1 MLRSIA
7 MKLRISGCLA
17 AITAWAWT
25 LAAHAQ
31 TVPIGSDTE
40 PMFGESMDRGLVPLF
55 FFVAAG
61 IGVMTLAALL
71 VTMVIRPRLPRSLRG
86 A

>member
-1 MLRSIA
+1 MLS
-7 MKLRISGCLA
+7 
-17 AITAWAWT
+17 AWLFT

-31 TVPIGSDTE
+31 NGPIGSDTA
-40 PMFGESMDRGLVPLF
+40 PMFDETMNRGLVPLF

-61 IGVMTLAALL
+61 IGVMTLAAL
-71 VTMVIRPRLPRSLRG
+71 VATMFLRPRLPRGLRG